1 MNKTTVQIN
10 KKYNIW
16 FSLKFMLINFREI
29 ILWFEIN
36 IYDEKHVIRIRK
48 KIFSKKIFRL
58 NLSMKK
64 GKKTI
69 IMALAGV
76 GKPINS
82 LECLLTLNLANLY
95 EDAIAIKNAQ

>member
-1 MNKTTVQIN
+1 
-10 KKYNIW
+10 
-16 FSLKFMLINFREI
+16 
-29 ILWFEIN
+29 
-36 IYDEKHVIRIRK
+36 
-48 KIFSKKIFRL
+48 
-58 NLSMKK
+58 MKK

-69 IMALAGV
+69 IIALAGV